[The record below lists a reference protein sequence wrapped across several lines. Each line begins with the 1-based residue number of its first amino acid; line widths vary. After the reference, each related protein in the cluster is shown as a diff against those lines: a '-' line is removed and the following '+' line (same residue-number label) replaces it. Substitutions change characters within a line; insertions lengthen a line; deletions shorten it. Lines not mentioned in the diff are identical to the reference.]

1 MVSTKGYAIGW
12 DDEIIDPGEPEFVLL
27 TPGIYD
33 FTITGFE
40 RGYFDGSEKMDA
52 CSMAKL
58 TLRCSNGVQETTV
71 FTNLFLSSAV
81 AFKLS
86 KFAKSIGDMPA
97 GSTSGQ
103 KFHVNWNNIIGKR
116 GKCKIKTR
124 VYNDKGYNE
133 VDDFIVPDPATAPA
147 PTPMPQVVPLPN
159 YYAQPQPQAQPVYAP
174 QPQPQAQP
182 VYAPQPQQ
190 ATIPAQ
196 SVVRPRQAA
205 PQPSQ
210 YQGL

>member
-1 MVSTKGYAIGW
+1 MASTKGYAIGW

-33 FTITGFE
+33 FTVTGFE
-40 RGYFDGSEKMDA
+40 RGHFDGSEKMDA

-58 TLRCSNGVQETTV
+58 TLKCSNGVQETTV

-103 KFHVNWNNIIGKR
+103 KFHVDWNNIIGKR
-116 GKCKIKTR
+116 GKCRIKTR
-124 VYNDKGYNE
+124 VYNGKDYNE
-133 VDDFIVPDPATAPA
+133 VDDFIVPDPAAAPA
-147 PTPMPQVVPLPN
+147 PAPAPMPQAAPAA
-159 YYAQPQPQAQPVYAP
+159 YYA

-196 SVVRPRQAA
+196 SVVQPGQVA

>member
-1 MVSTKGYAIGW
+1 MASTKGYAIGW

-40 RGYFDGSEKMDA
+40 RGHFDGSEKMDA

-103 KFHVNWNNIIGKR
+103 KFHVDWNNIIGKS
-116 GKCKIKTR
+116 GKCRIKTR
-124 VYNDKGYNE
+124 VYNGRDYNE

-147 PTPMPQVVPLPN
+147 PAPTPMPRTVPLPN
-159 YYAQPQPQAQPVYAP
+159 YAQPQA
-174 QPQPQAQP
+174 QAQP

-196 SVVRPRQAA
+196 SVVQPQQVA

>member
-1 MVSTKGYAIGW
+1 MASTKGYAIGW

-33 FTITGFE
+33 FTVTGFE
-40 RGYFDGSEKMDA
+40 RGHFDGSEKMDA

-58 TLRCSNGVQETTV
+58 TLRCSNGIQETTV

-97 GSTSGQ
+97 GSTTGQ
-103 KFHVNWNNIIGKR
+103 KFHVDWNNIIGKS
-116 GKCKIKTR
+116 GKCRIKTR
-124 VYNDKGYNE
+124 VYNGKDYNE
-133 VDDFIVPDPATAPA
+133 VDDFIVPDPANAPA
-147 PTPMPQVVPLPN
+147 PAPAPAPMPQAAPAA
-159 YYAQPQPQAQPVYAP
+159 YYAQPQPQ
-174 QPQPQAQP
+174 QAQP

-190 ATIPAQ
+190 AAIPAQ
-196 SVVRPRQAA
+196 SVVQPQQVA

>member
-1 MVSTKGYAIGW
+1 MASTKGYAIGW

-33 FTITGFE
+33 FTVTGFE
-40 RGYFDGSEKMDA
+40 RGHFDGSEKMDA

-97 GSTSGQ
+97 GDSKGQ
-103 KFHVNWNNIIGKR
+103 KFHVDWNNIIGKS
-116 GKCKIKTR
+116 GKCRIKTR
-124 VYNDKGYNE
+124 VYNGKDYNE
-133 VDDFIVPDPATAPA
+133 VDDFIVPDPAAAPA
-147 PTPMPQVVPLPN
+147 PAPAPMPQ
-159 YYAQPQPQAQPVYAP
+159 AAP
-174 QPQPQAQP
+174 AAYHAQPQPQAQP

-196 SVVRPRQAA
+196 SVVQPQQVAA

>member
-1 MVSTKGYAIGW
+1 MASTKGYAIGW

-27 TPGIYD
+27 TPGVYD

-40 RGYFDGSEKMDA
+40 RGHFDGSEKMDA

-103 KFHVNWNNIIGKR
+103 KFHVDWNNIIGKR

-124 VYNDKGYNE
+124 VYNGKDYNE
-133 VDDFIVPDPATAPA
+133 VDDFIVPDPAAAPA
-147 PTPMPQVVPLPN
+147 PAPMPQAAPAA

-174 QPQPQAQP
+174 QPQPQ
-182 VYAPQPQQ
+182 Q

-196 SVVRPRQAA
+196 SVVQPQ
-205 PQPSQ
+205 QPSQ

>member
-1 MVSTKGYAIGW
+1 MASTKGYAIGW

-27 TPGIYD
+27 TPGVYD

-40 RGYFDGSEKMDA
+40 RGHFDGSEKMDA

-103 KFHVNWNNIIGKR
+103 KFHVDWNNIIGKS

-124 VYNDKGYNE
+124 VYNGKDYNE
-133 VDDFIVPDPATAPA
+133 VDDFIVPDPANAPAAAPA
-147 PTPMPQVVPLPN
+147 PAPMPQAAPAA
-159 YYAQPQPQAQPVYAP
+159 YYT

-196 SVVRPRQAA
+196 SVVQPQQVA

>member
-1 MVSTKGYAIGW
+1 MASTKGYAIGW

-33 FTITGFE
+33 FTVTGFE
-40 RGYFDGSEKMDA
+40 RGHFDGSEKMDA

-58 TLRCSNGVQETTV
+58 TLRCFNDVQETTV

-97 GSTSGQ
+97 GDSKGQ
-103 KFHVNWNNIIGKR
+103 KFHVDWNNIIGKS

-124 VYNDKGYNE
+124 VYNGKDYNE
-133 VDDFIVPDPATAPA
+133 VDDFIVPDPAAAPA
-147 PTPMPQVVPLPN
+147 PAPAPMPQAAPAA
-159 YYAQPQPQAQPVYAP
+159 YYA

-196 SVVRPRQAA
+196 SVVQPGQVA

>member
-1 MVSTKGYAIGW
+1 MANSKGYAIGW
-12 DDEIIDPGEPEFVLL
+12 DDEIIDPGEPEFILL
-27 TPGIYD
+27 TPGVYD

-40 RGYFDGSEKMDA
+40 RGHFDGSEKMDA

-58 TLRCSNGVQETTV
+58 TLRCSNGIQETTV

-103 KFHVNWNNIIGKR
+103 KFHVDWNNIIGKS
-116 GKCKIKTR
+116 GKCRIKTR
-124 VYNDKGYNE
+124 VYNGKDYNE
-133 VDDFIVPDPATAPA
+133 VDDFIVPDPANAPAAAPA
-147 PTPMPQVVPLPN
+147 PTPMPQTAPAA
-159 YYAQPQPQAQPVYAP
+159 YYA

-196 SVVRPRQAA
+196 SVVQPQQVA

>member
-1 MVSTKGYAIGW
+1 MASTKGYAIGW

-33 FTITGFE
+33 FTVTGFE
-40 RGYFDGSEKMDA
+40 RGHFDGSEKMDA

-97 GSTSGQ
+97 GSTTGQ
-103 KFHVNWNNIIGKR
+103 KFHVDWNNIIGKR
-116 GKCKIKTR
+116 GKCRIKTR
-124 VYNDKGYNE
+124 VYNGKDYNE
-133 VDDFIVPDPATAPA
+133 VDDFIVPDPATVPAPA
-147 PTPMPQVVPLPN
+147 PAPMPQAAPAA
-159 YYAQPQPQAQPVYAP
+159 YYAQPQT
-174 QPQPQAQP
+174 QAQP

-190 ATIPAQ
+190 ATIPSQ
-196 SVVRPRQAA
+196 SVVQPQ
-205 PQPSQ
+205 QPSQ

>member
-1 MVSTKGYAIGW
+1 MASTKGYAIGW

-27 TPGIYD
+27 TPGVYD

-40 RGYFDGSEKMDA
+40 RGHFDGSDKMDA

-58 TLRCSNGVQETTV
+58 TLRCSNGIQETTV
-71 FTNLFLSSAV
+71 FTNLFLSSTV

-97 GSTSGQ
+97 GSTTGQ
-103 KFHVNWNNIIGKR
+103 KFHVDWNNIIGKS
-116 GKCKIKTR
+116 GKCRIKTR
-124 VYNDKGYNE
+124 VYNGKDYNE
-133 VDDFIVPDPATAPA
+133 VDDFIVPDPANAPA
-147 PTPMPQVVPLPN
+147 PAPAPMPQAAPAA
-159 YYAQPQPQAQPVYAP
+159 YYA

-196 SVVRPRQAA
+196 SVVQPQ
-205 PQPSQ
+205 QPSQ

>member
-1 MVSTKGYAIGW
+1 MANSKGYAIGW
-12 DDEIIDPGEPEFVLL
+12 DDEIIDPGEPEFILL

-33 FTITGFE
+33 FTVTGFE
-40 RGYFDGSEKMDA
+40 RGHFDGSEKMDA

-103 KFHVNWNNIIGKR
+103 KFHVDWNNIIGKR

-124 VYNDKGYNE
+124 VYNGRDYNE
-133 VDDFIVPDPATAPA
+133 VDDFIVPDPTNAPAAAPA
-147 PTPMPQVVPLPN
+147 PAPAPQAAPAA
-159 YYAQPQPQAQPVYAP
+159 YYAQPQA
-174 QPQPQAQP
+174 QAQP

-190 ATIPAQ
+190 GTIPAQ
-196 SVVRPRQAA
+196 SVVQPQQVA

>member
-1 MVSTKGYAIGW
+1 MASTKGYAIGW

-33 FTITGFE
+33 FTVTGFE
-40 RGYFDGSEKMDA
+40 RGHFDGSEKMDA

-58 TLRCSNGVQETTV
+58 TLRCTNGIQETTV

-97 GSTSGQ
+97 GDSKGQ
-103 KFHVNWNNIIGKR
+103 KFHVDWNNIIGKS
-116 GKCKIKTR
+116 GKCRIKTR
-124 VYNDKGYNE
+124 VYNGRNYNE
-133 VDDFIVPDPATAPA
+133 VDDFIVPDPAAAPAPA
-147 PTPMPQVVPLPN
+147 PTPMPQAAPAA
-159 YYAQPQPQAQPVYAP
+159 YYAQPQTQAQPVYT
-174 QPQPQAQP
+174 
-182 VYAPQPQQ
+182 PQPQQ
-190 ATIPAQ
+190 ATIPTQ
-196 SVVRPRQAA
+196 SVVQPGQVA

>member
-1 MVSTKGYAIGW
+1 MANSKGYAIGW
-12 DDEIIDPGEPEFVLL
+12 DDEIIDPGEPEFILL

-33 FTITGFE
+33 FTVTGFE
-40 RGYFDGSEKMDA
+40 RGHFDGSEKMDA

-103 KFHVNWNNIIGKR
+103 KFHVDWNNIIGKS
-116 GKCKIKTR
+116 GKCRIKTR
-124 VYNDKGYNE
+124 VYNGKDYNE
-133 VDDFIVPDPATAPA
+133 VDDFIVPDPAAAPA
-147 PTPMPQVVPLPN
+147 PAPAPMPQAAPAA
-159 YYAQPQPQAQPVYAP
+159 YYAQPQPQAQPVYT
-174 QPQPQAQP
+174 
-182 VYAPQPQQ
+182 QPQQ

-196 SVVRPRQAA
+196 SVVQPQ
-205 PQPSQ
+205 QPSQ

>member
-1 MVSTKGYAIGW
+1 MASTKGYAIGW

-40 RGYFDGSEKMDA
+40 RGHFDGSEKMDA

-103 KFHVNWNNIIGKR
+103 KFHVDWNNIIGKH
-116 GKCKIKTR
+116 GKCRIKTR
-124 VYNDKGYNE
+124 VYNGKDYNE
-133 VDDFIVPDPATAPA
+133 VDDFIVPDPAAAPVPA
-147 PTPMPQVVPLPN
+147 PMPQVAPIPN
-159 YYAQPQPQAQPVYAP
+159 YT
-174 QPQPQAQP
+174 PQPQAQP

-190 ATIPAQ
+190 GTIPAQ
-196 SVVRPRQAA
+196 SVVQPQQVV

>member
-1 MVSTKGYAIGW
+1 MASTKGYAIGW
-12 DDEIIDPGEPEFVLL
+12 DDEIIDPGEPEFILL
-27 TPGIYD
+27 TPGVYD

-40 RGYFDGSEKMDA
+40 RGHFDGSEKMDA

-103 KFHVNWNNIIGKR
+103 KFHVDWNNIIGKS
-116 GKCKIKTR
+116 GKCRIKTR
-124 VYNDKGYNE
+124 VYNGKDYNE
-133 VDDFIVPDPATAPA
+133 VDDFIVPDPAAAPV
-147 PTPMPQVVPLPN
+147 PTPMPQTVPLPN

-174 QPQPQAQP
+174 QPQQTIIPTQS
-182 VYAPQPQQ
+182 VVQPQQ
-190 ATIPAQ
+190 
-196 SVVRPRQAA
+196 VA

>member
-1 MVSTKGYAIGW
+1 MASTKGYAIGW

-40 RGYFDGSEKMDA
+40 RGHFDGSEKMDA

-97 GSTSGQ
+97 GSTTGQ
-103 KFHVNWNNIIGKR
+103 KFHVDWNNIIGKS
-116 GKCKIKTR
+116 GKCRIKTR
-124 VYNDKGYNE
+124 VYNGKDYNE

-147 PTPMPQVVPLPN
+147 PAPTPMPQAAPAA
-159 YYAQPQPQAQPVYAP
+159 YYAQPQT
-174 QPQPQAQP
+174 QAQP

-196 SVVRPRQAA
+196 SVVQPQQVA

>member
-1 MVSTKGYAIGW
+1 MANSKGYAIGW

-27 TPGIYD
+27 TPGVYD
-33 FTITGFE
+33 FTVTGFE
-40 RGYFDGSEKMDA
+40 RGHFDGSEKMDA

-103 KFHVNWNNIIGKR
+103 KFHVDWNNIIGKR

-124 VYNDKGYNE
+124 VYNGKDYNE
-133 VDDFIVPDPATAPA
+133 VDDFIVPDPTATPA
-147 PTPMPQVVPLPN
+147 PTPMPQTVPLPN
-159 YYAQPQPQAQPVYAP
+159 YYAQPQT
-174 QPQPQAQP
+174 QAQP

-196 SVVRPRQAA
+196 SVVQPQQVA

>member
-1 MVSTKGYAIGW
+1 MANSKGYAIGW
-12 DDEIIDPGEPEFVLL
+12 DDEIIDPGEPEFILL
-27 TPGIYD
+27 TPGVYD

-40 RGYFDGSEKMDA
+40 RGHFDGSEKMDA

-58 TLRCSNGVQETTV
+58 TLRCSNGIQETTV

-86 KFAKSIGDMPA
+86 KFAKAIGDMPA

-103 KFHVNWNNIIGKR
+103 KFHVDWNNIIGKH
-116 GKCKIKTR
+116 GKCRIKTR
-124 VYNDKGYNE
+124 VYNGKDYNE
-133 VDDFIVPDPATAPA
+133 VDDFIVPDPADAPA
-147 PTPMPQVVPLPN
+147 PTTMPQAAPAA
-159 YYAQPQPQAQPVYAP
+159 YYAQPQT
-174 QPQPQAQP
+174 QAQP

-196 SVVRPRQAA
+196 SVVQPQQVAS
-205 PQPSQ
+205 QPSQ

>member
-1 MVSTKGYAIGW
+1 MASTKGYAIGW

-27 TPGIYD
+27 TPGVYD

-40 RGYFDGSEKMDA
+40 RGHFDGSEKMDA

-58 TLRCSNGVQETTV
+58 TLKCSNGVQETTV

-97 GSTSGQ
+97 GSTTGQ
-103 KFHVNWNNIIGKR
+103 KFHVDWNNIIGKS

-124 VYNDKGYNE
+124 VYNGKDYNE
-133 VDDFIVPDPATAPA
+133 VDDFIVPDPAAAPA
-147 PTPMPQVVPLPN
+147 PAPMPQVAPIPN
-159 YYAQPQPQAQPVYAP
+159 YT
-174 QPQPQAQP
+174 PQPQAQP

-196 SVVRPRQAA
+196 SVVQPQQVA

>member
-1 MVSTKGYAIGW
+1 MASTKGYAIGW
-12 DDEIIDPGEPEFVLL
+12 DDEIIDPGEPEFILL

-33 FTITGFE
+33 FTVTGFE
-40 RGYFDGSEKMDA
+40 RGHFDGSEKMDA

-86 KFAKSIGDMPA
+86 KFAKSIGDMPV
-97 GSTSGQ
+97 GSTTGQ
-103 KFHVNWNNIIGKR
+103 KFHVDWNNIIGKR
-116 GKCKIKTR
+116 GKCRIKTR
-124 VYNDKGYNE
+124 VYNGKDYNE
-133 VDDFIVPDPATAPA
+133 VDDFIVPDPTTAPA
-147 PTPMPQVVPLPN
+147 SASMPQAAPAA
-159 YYAQPQPQAQPVYAP
+159 YYAQPQT
-174 QPQPQAQP
+174 QAQP

-196 SVVRPRQAA
+196 SVVQPQQVA

>member
-1 MVSTKGYAIGW
+1 MASTKGYAIGW
-12 DDEIIDPGEPEFVLL
+12 DDEIIDPGEPEFILL

-40 RGYFDGSEKMDA
+40 RGHFDGSEKMDA

-86 KFAKSIGDMPA
+86 KFARSIGDMPA

-103 KFHVNWNNIIGKR
+103 KFHVDWNNIIGKR
-116 GKCKIKTR
+116 GKCRIKTR
-124 VYNDKGYNE
+124 VYNGKNYNE
-133 VDDFIVPDPATAPA
+133 VDDFIVPDPTAAPA
-147 PTPMPQVVPLPN
+147 PTPMPQVAPIPN
-159 YYAQPQPQAQPVYAP
+159 YTPQPQV
-174 QPQPQAQP
+174 QP

-196 SVVRPRQAA
+196 SVVQPQQVA

>member
-1 MVSTKGYAIGW
+1 MASTKGYAIGW

-33 FTITGFE
+33 FTVTGFE
-40 RGYFDGSEKMDA
+40 RGHFDGSEKMDA

-97 GSTSGQ
+97 GSTTGQ
-103 KFHVNWNNIIGKR
+103 KFHVDWNNIIGKS

-124 VYNDKGYNE
+124 VYNGKDYNE
-133 VDDFIVPDPATAPA
+133 VDDFIVPDPVAAPA
-147 PTPMPQVVPLPN
+147 PAPAPMPQATPLP
-159 YYAQPQPQAQPVYAP
+159 YYAQPQPQT
-174 QPQPQAQP
+174 QP

-190 ATIPAQ
+190 GTISAQ
-196 SVVRPRQAA
+196 SVVQPQQVV

>member
-1 MVSTKGYAIGW
+1 MASTKGYAIGW

-33 FTITGFE
+33 FTVTGFE
-40 RGYFDGSEKMDA
+40 RGHFDGSEKMDA

-71 FTNLFLSSAV
+71 FTNLFLSSTV

-97 GSTSGQ
+97 GSTTGQ
-103 KFHVNWNNIIGKR
+103 KFHVDWNNIIGKS

-124 VYNDKGYNE
+124 VYNGKDYNE
-133 VDDFIVPDPATAPA
+133 VDDFIVPDPQAAPAAAPA
-147 PTPMPQVVPLPN
+147 PTPMPQAVPLPN
-159 YYAQPQPQAQPVYAP
+159 YT
-174 QPQPQAQP
+174 PQPQAQP

-196 SVVRPRQAA
+196 SVVQPQ
-205 PQPSQ
+205 QPSQ

>member
-1 MVSTKGYAIGW
+1 MASTKGYAIGW

-33 FTITGFE
+33 FTVTGFE
-40 RGYFDGSEKMDA
+40 RGHFDGSEKMDA

-97 GSTSGQ
+97 GSTTGQ
-103 KFHVNWNNIIGKR
+103 KFHVDWNNIIGKH
-116 GKCKIKTR
+116 GKCRIKTR
-124 VYNDKGYNE
+124 VYNGKDYNE
-133 VDDFIVPDPATAPA
+133 VDDFIVPDPANAPA
-147 PTPMPQVVPLPN
+147 PAPAPMPQAAPAA
-159 YYAQPQPQAQPVYAP
+159 YYAQPQPQP
-174 QPQPQAQP
+174 QQA
-182 VYAPQPQQ
+182 YTQPQQ

-196 SVVRPRQAA
+196 SVVQPQ
-205 PQPSQ
+205 QPSQ

>member
-1 MVSTKGYAIGW
+1 MASTKGYAIGW

-40 RGYFDGSEKMDA
+40 RGHFDGSEKMDA

-58 TLRCSNGVQETTV
+58 TLKCSNGVQETTV

-97 GSTSGQ
+97 GSTTGQ
-103 KFHVNWNNIIGKR
+103 KFHVDWNNIIGKR

-124 VYNDKGYNE
+124 VYNGKDYNE
-133 VDDFIVPDPATAPA
+133 VDDFIVPDPAAAPA
-147 PTPMPQVVPLPN
+147 PAPAPQAAPAA
-159 YYAQPQPQAQPVYAP
+159 YYAQPQPQAQPVYT
-174 QPQPQAQP
+174 
-182 VYAPQPQQ
+182 QPQQ

-196 SVVRPRQAA
+196 SVVQPGQVA

>member
-1 MVSTKGYAIGW
+1 MASTKGYAIGW

-40 RGYFDGSEKMDA
+40 RGHFNGSEKMDA

-58 TLRCSNGVQETTV
+58 TLKCSNGVQETTV

-97 GSTSGQ
+97 GSTTGQ
-103 KFHVNWNNIIGKR
+103 KFHVDWNNIIGKS
-116 GKCKIKTR
+116 GKCRIKTR
-124 VYNDKGYNE
+124 VYSGKDYNE
-133 VDDFIVPDPATAPA
+133 VDDFIVPDPAAAPA
-147 PTPMPQVVPLPN
+147 PAPAPMPQAAPAA
-159 YYAQPQPQAQPVYAP
+159 YYAQPQAQAQPVYVP
-174 QPQPQAQP
+174 QPQ
-182 VYAPQPQQ
+182 PQPQQ

-196 SVVRPRQAA
+196 SVVQPQQVAV

>member
-1 MVSTKGYAIGW
+1 MASTKGYAIGW
-12 DDEIIDPGEPEFVLL
+12 DDEIIDPGEPEFILL

-33 FTITGFE
+33 FTVTGFE
-40 RGYFDGSEKMDA
+40 RGHFDGSEKMDA

-58 TLRCSNGVQETTV
+58 TLRCTNGVQETTV

-97 GSTSGQ
+97 GSTTGQ
-103 KFHVNWNNIIGKR
+103 KFHVDWNNIIGKS
-116 GKCKIKTR
+116 GKCRIKTR
-124 VYNDKGYNE
+124 VYNGRDYNE

-147 PTPMPQVVPLPN
+147 PAPAPMPQAVPLPN
-159 YYAQPQPQAQPVYAP
+159 YYAQPQTQAQQAYA
-174 QPQPQAQP
+174 
-182 VYAPQPQQ
+182 QPQQ

-196 SVVRPRQAA
+196 SVVQPQQVA

>member
-1 MVSTKGYAIGW
+1 MASTKGYAIGW

-33 FTITGFE
+33 FTVTGFE
-40 RGYFDGSEKMDA
+40 RGHFDGSEKMDA

-58 TLRCSNGVQETTV
+58 TLRCTNGVQETTV

-97 GSTSGQ
+97 GNSTGQ
-103 KFHVNWNNIIGKR
+103 KFHVDWNNIIGKS

-124 VYNDKGYNE
+124 VYNGKDYND
-133 VDDFIVPDPATAPA
+133 VDDFIVPDPAPATAPA
-147 PTPMPQVVPLPN
+147 ATPMPQAVPLPN
-159 YYAQPQPQAQPVYAP
+159 YYAQPQT
-174 QPQPQAQP
+174 QAQP

-196 SVVRPRQAA
+196 SVVQPQQVA

>member
-1 MVSTKGYAIGW
+1 MASTKGYAIGW

-40 RGYFDGSEKMDA
+40 RGHFDGSEKMDA

-58 TLRCSNGVQETTV
+58 TLRCTNGIQETTV

-103 KFHVNWNNIIGKR
+103 KFHVDWNNIIGKS
-116 GKCKIKTR
+116 GKCRIKTR
-124 VYNDKGYNE
+124 VYNGKDYNE
-133 VDDFIVPDPATAPA
+133 VDDFIVPDPAAAPA
-147 PTPMPQVVPLPN
+147 PAPAPQAVPLPN
-159 YYAQPQPQAQPVYAP
+159 YYAQPQT
-174 QPQPQAQP
+174 QAQP

-196 SVVRPRQAA
+196 SVVQPGQVA

>member
-1 MVSTKGYAIGW
+1 MASTKGYAIGW

-40 RGYFDGSEKMDA
+40 RGHFDGSEKMDA

-103 KFHVNWNNIIGKR
+103 KFHVDWNNIIGKS
-116 GKCKIKTR
+116 GKCRIKTR
-124 VYNDKGYNE
+124 VYNGKDYNE
-133 VDDFIVPDPATAPA
+133 VDDFIVPDPANAPAAAPA
-147 PTPMPQVVPLPN
+147 PAPAPQAAPAA
-159 YYAQPQPQAQPVYAP
+159 YYDQPQPQAQPVYV
-174 QPQPQAQP
+174 PQPQA
-182 VYAPQPQQ
+182 QPQQ

-196 SVVRPRQAA
+196 SVVQPQ
-205 PQPSQ
+205 QPSQ

>member
-1 MVSTKGYAIGW
+1 MASTKGYAIGW

-40 RGYFDGSEKMDA
+40 RGHFDGSEKMDA

-103 KFHVNWNNIIGKR
+103 KFHVDWNNIIGKS

-124 VYNDKGYNE
+124 VYNGRDYNE
-133 VDDFIVPDPATAPA
+133 VDDFIVPDPAAAPVPA
-147 PTPMPQVVPLPN
+147 PMPQVAPIPN
-159 YYAQPQPQAQPVYAP
+159 YT
-174 QPQPQAQP
+174 PQPQAQP

-196 SVVRPRQAA
+196 SVVQPQQVA

>member
-1 MVSTKGYAIGW
+1 MASTKGYAIGW
-12 DDEIIDPGEPEFVLL
+12 DDEIIDPGEPEFILL
-27 TPGIYD
+27 TPGVYD
-33 FTITGFE
+33 FTVTGFE
-40 RGYFDGSEKMDA
+40 RGHFDGSEKMDA

-58 TLRCSNGVQETTV
+58 TLRCSNGIQETTV

-86 KFAKSIGDMPA
+86 KFAKSIGDMSA
-97 GSTSGQ
+97 ENTTGQ
-103 KFHVNWNNIIGKR
+103 KFHVDWNNIIGKR
-116 GKCKIKTR
+116 GKCRIKTR
-124 VYNDKGYNE
+124 VYNGKDYNE

-147 PTPMPQVVPLPN
+147 PAAAPAPMPQAVPLPN
-159 YYAQPQPQAQPVYAP
+159 YYAQPQT
-174 QPQPQAQP
+174 QPQAQP
-182 VYAPQPQQ
+182 AYAQPQQ

-196 SVVRPRQAA
+196 SVVQPQQVA

>member
-1 MVSTKGYAIGW
+1 MASTKGYAIGW
-12 DDEIIDPGEPEFVLL
+12 DDEIIDPGEPEFILL

-40 RGYFDGSEKMDA
+40 RGHFDGSEKMDA

-86 KFAKSIGDMPA
+86 KFAKAIGDMPA
-97 GSTSGQ
+97 ESTAGQ
-103 KFHVNWNNIIGKR
+103 KFHVDWNNIIGKS
-116 GKCKIKTR
+116 GKCRIKTR
-124 VYNDKGYNE
+124 VYNGKDYNE
-133 VDDFIVPDPATAPA
+133 VDDFIVPDPAAAPAAAPA
-147 PTPMPQVVPLPN
+147 PMPQAVPLPN
-159 YYAQPQPQAQPVYAP
+159 YYA

-196 SVVRPRQAA
+196 SVVQPQQVA

>member
-1 MVSTKGYAIGW
+1 MASTKGYAISW
-12 DDEIIDPGEPEFVLL
+12 DDEIIAPGEPEFVLL

-33 FTITGFE
+33 FTVTGFE
-40 RGYFDGSEKMDA
+40 RGHFDGSEKMDA

-103 KFHVNWNNIIGKR
+103 KFHVDWNNIIGKS
-116 GKCKIKTR
+116 GKCRIKTR
-124 VYNDKGYNE
+124 VYNGRDYNE
-133 VDDFIVPDPATAPA
+133 VDDFIVPDPAAAPA
-147 PTPMPQVVPLPN
+147 PAPAPQAAPAA
-159 YYAQPQPQAQPVYAP
+159 YYAQPQT
-174 QPQPQAQP
+174 QAQP

-196 SVVRPRQAA
+196 SVVQPQ
-205 PQPSQ
+205 QPSQ

>member
-1 MVSTKGYAIGW
+1 MASTKGYAIGW
-12 DDEIIDPGEPEFVLL
+12 DDEIIDPGEPEFILL

-33 FTITGFE
+33 FTVTGFE
-40 RGYFDGSEKMDA
+40 RGHFDGSEKMDA

-97 GSTSGQ
+97 GSTTGQ
-103 KFHVNWNNIIGKR
+103 KFHVDWNNIIGKS
-116 GKCKIKTR
+116 GKCRIKTR
-124 VYNDKGYNE
+124 VYNGRDYNE
-133 VDDFIVPDPATAPA
+133 VDDFIVPDPAAAPA
-147 PTPMPQVVPLPN
+147 PVPAPMPQAAPAA
-159 YYAQPQPQAQPVYAP
+159 YYAQPQV
-174 QPQPQAQP
+174 QAQP

-196 SVVRPRQAA
+196 SVVQPQQVV

>member
-1 MVSTKGYAIGW
+1 MASTKGYAIGW

-40 RGYFDGSEKMDA
+40 RGHFDGSEKMDA

-58 TLRCSNGVQETTV
+58 TLRCTNGIQETTV

-97 GSTSGQ
+97 GDSKGQ
-103 KFHVNWNNIIGKR
+103 KFHVDWNNIIGKS
-116 GKCKIKTR
+116 GKCRIKTR
-124 VYNDKGYNE
+124 VYNGKDYND
-133 VDDFIVPDPATAPA
+133 VDDFIVPDPAAAPA
-147 PTPMPQVVPLPN
+147 PAPMPRVVPLPN
-159 YYAQPQPQAQPVYAP
+159 YTQPQPQTQPVYT
-174 QPQPQAQP
+174 
-182 VYAPQPQQ
+182 PQPQQ

-196 SVVRPRQAA
+196 SVVQPQQVA

>member
-1 MVSTKGYAIGW
+1 MASTKGYAIGW
-12 DDEIIDPGEPEFVLL
+12 DDEIIDPGEPEFILL
-27 TPGIYD
+27 TPGVYD

-40 RGYFDGSEKMDA
+40 RGHFDGSEKMDA

-58 TLRCSNGVQETTV
+58 TLKCTNGIQETTV
-71 FTNLFLSSAV
+71 FTNLFLSSTV

-103 KFHVNWNNIIGKR
+103 KFHVDWNNIIGKH

-124 VYNDKGYNE
+124 VYNGKDYNE
-133 VDDFIVPDPATAPA
+133 VDDFIVPDPAAAPV
-147 PTPMPQVVPLPN
+147 PTPMPRVVPLPN
-159 YYAQPQPQAQPVYAP
+159 YTQPLTQAQA
-174 QPQPQAQP
+174 

-196 SVVRPRQAA
+196 SVIQPQQVA

>member
-1 MVSTKGYAIGW
+1 MASTKGYAIGW

-33 FTITGFE
+33 FTVTGFE
-40 RGYFDGSEKMDA
+40 RGHFDGSEKMDA

-97 GSTSGQ
+97 GSTTGQ
-103 KFHVNWNNIIGKR
+103 KFHVDWNNIIGKS
-116 GKCKIKTR
+116 GKCRIKTR
-124 VYNDKGYNE
+124 VYNGKDYNE
-133 VDDFIVPDPATAPA
+133 VDDFIVPDPANAPA
-147 PTPMPQVVPLPN
+147 PAPAPAPMPQAQQV
-159 YYAQPQPQAQPVYAP
+159 YAQPQQAQPVYT
-174 QPQPQAQP
+174 
-182 VYAPQPQQ
+182 PQPQQ

-196 SVVRPRQAA
+196 SVVQPQQVA